1 MHNLLIIFS
10 VLLSS
15 ITISQEKNIETILKG
30 YFKQLS
36 IIECQYYQEKE
47 LSMITRPLISSGIFK
62 YEKDGDII
70 WSQKEPFDEV
80 YLISEKSNNK
90 IDKYINRFIISIITG
105 DILNDQALAT
115 NYSESNKEYTISLIP
130 KKGAMREKI
139 KEIILIF
146 NKEKI
151 SLNKLEVH
159 SQNGDLTKINFY
171 EN

>member
-1 MHNLLIIFS
+1 MHNLLIIFT

-30 YFKQLS
+30 HFKQLT

-47 LSMITRPLISSGIFK
+47 LSMITRSLISSGIFK

-105 DILNDQALAT
+105 DILSDQTLAT
-115 NYSESNKEYTISLIP
+115 NYSESNKKYTISLIP